1 MNPLTPLLRRFTSW
15 ALSKYA
21 PGGYAG
27 EDDRRRAYTIE
38 TDGDKYLTRVILL
51 PRRIFGA
58 NIYLHN
64 FHRADADRYLHN
76 HPWRWTRSIVL
87 SGSYDEERLAH
98 PELEGCLDVV
108 ERAVRWFNKIGELDY
123 HRVTKLHGDVWTLFI
138 TGPRI
143 QDWGFLT
150 EQGHVPWQKFLGGK
164 S

>member
-1 MNPLTPLLRRFTSW
+1 MNPLPFLLRRFTDW
-15 ALSKYA
+15 ALSKYES
-21 PGGYAG
+21 GGYAG

-51 PRRIFGA
+51 PRRIFGV

-64 FHRADADRYLHN
+64 FHRADADRYLHS

-87 SGSYDEERLAH
+87 AGSYVEERVAD
-98 PELEGCLDVV
+98 GKVI
-108 ERAVRWFNKIGELDY
+108 ERTVRWFNKIDEHDY
-123 HRVTKLHGDVWTLFI
+123 HRVLRLHGDVWTLFI

-150 EQGHVPWQKFLGGK
+150 ERGHVSWREYLGRGA
-164 S
+164 